1 MQYQDRTI
9 LHCDLNGFYASVEA
23 LFRPDL
29 KGKPMAVG
37 GDPKKRTGIILAK
50 NEEAKKF
57 GVATGEAIWQAK
69 LKCPNLE
76 VLQPHH
82 ELYKEYSRKVNA
94 IYARFTNKVESF
106 GIDESWLDVS
116 GSLKLFGSGV
126 EIADKI
132 RETVKSEL
140 GLTVSVGVSFNKVFA
155 KLGSDYKKPDATT
168 LFDRTKL
175 ESVIY
180 KLPVKDLLFVG
191 RKTAEI
197 LTRMRI
203 ITIGD
208 LANANER
215 TIYARF
221 GKHGAELLA
230 YARGED
236 DSPVAYYGET
246 EEVKSVG
253 NSITFPRN
261 LKGRDDFYKGF
272 SKVALKVSTRMFAK
286 KLKCREIGV
295 TIKGADF
302 HSLVR
307 QTALDFPTNVYKD
320 LVEYAMKLT
329 QSHWD
334 FNTPVRML
342 GITCAKLESAD
353 TPYQTDLF
361 ENRDIDKQKD
371 SMENAVFN
379 VRKKY
384 GVDSI
389 TFGNMLDSDI

>member
-1 MQYQDRTI
+1 MLHDRTI

-76 VLQPHH
+76 VLPPHH
-82 ELYKEYSRKVNA
+82 DLYAEYSRKVNA
-94 IYARFTNKVESF
+94 IYARFTNRVEPF

-116 GSLKLFGSGV
+116 GSLKLFGSGK

-132 RETVKSEL
+132 RELIKSEL

-168 LFDRTKL
+168 IFDRSKL

-191 RKTAEI
+191 RKTADT
-197 LTRMRI
+197 LARMRI
-203 ITIGD
+203 KTIGD

-215 TIYARF
+215 AITARF
-221 GKHGAELLA
+221 GKVGAELQA
-230 YARGED
+230 CARGED
-236 DSPVAYYGET
+236 NSPVAYYGES
-246 EEVKSVG
+246 EEAKSVG

-261 LKGRDDFYKGF
+261 LKGRDDFHKGF
-272 SKVALKVSTRMFAK
+272 CKIALKVSTRMIAK
-286 KLKCREIGV
+286 KLKCREVGI

-307 QTALDFPTNVYKD
+307 QTAINSPVSSYKD
-320 LVEYAMKLT
+320 LVDNAMKLADA
-329 QSHWD
+329 HWD

-342 GITCAKLESAD
+342 GITCSKLEPTDA
-353 TPYQTDLF
+353 PKQADLF
-361 ENRDIDKQKD
+361 DNLEADKNKD
-371 SMENAVFN
+371 LVENAVFDI
-379 VRKKY
+379 RKKF
-384 GVDSI
+384 GVNSI